1 MTNFIEVAQQNL
13 QHQKLSLT
21 SARRMLNVWWCTASK
36 RMCHN
41 FMYECLQYLII
52 VLPPVSLPAES
63 CGGVV
68 QGLNGTIESPG
79 FPHGYPNYANCTWL
93 IITGER
99 NRIQLTFI
107 TLALEEDFD
116 IVSVYDG
123 QPSPGNLKMRFVIFL
138 LSFFSFPLLFIC
150 STILPLALLTFLTHN
165 FSLARS
171 FLQLSSFFF

>member
-1 MTNFIEVAQQNL
+1 MIL
-13 QHQKLSLT
+13 CHLSL
-21 SARRMLNVWWCTASK
+21 S
-36 RMCHN
+36 
-41 FMYECLQYLII
+41 
-52 VLPPVSLPAES
+52 AES

-99 NRIQLTFI
+99 NRIQLTFV

-123 QPSPGNLKMRFVIFL
+123 QPSPGNLKMRLEMNPLFTIWSFFAVFL
-138 LSFFSFPLLFIC
+138 LISFPSFSSNSSDCLTLSVACLLIYLL
-150 STILPLALLTFLTHN
+150 STK
-165 FSLARS
+165 S
-171 FLQLSSFFF
+171 

>member
-1 MTNFIEVAQQNL
+1 MPCSSSQFDSPG
-13 QHQKLSLT
+13 SLT
-21 SARRMLNVWWCTASK
+21 PDADLVDPGDVRA
-36 RMCHN
+36 
-41 FMYECLQYLII
+41 
-52 VLPPVSLPAES
+52 AES

-99 NRIQLTFI
+99 NRIQLTFV

-123 QPSPGNLKMRFVIFL
+123 QPSPGNLKMSAHVAAALGSAWGQPSFL
-138 LSFFSFPLLFIC
+138 RLSIV
-150 STILPLALLTFLTHN
+150 FLTAWLKLH
-165 FSLARS
+165 FSQ
-171 FLQLSSFFF
+171 QL